1 MTRFLPF
8 YIPVF
13 SATLLLSAFLL
24 FGVQPLFG
32 KMILPMLG
40 GAPAVWNTAMVFFQA
55 MLLAGYAY
63 AYLTT
68 RLMGVGAQAVLHI
81 LILLACAVF
90 LPISIPMGWREP
102 PAVSNPA
109 FWQIGMMT
117 VAIGGPFFVLAGT
130 APMLQ
135 RWFSLSPHPD
145 AHNPYFLYAASN
157 LGSMLAL
164 LLYPFVAEPLLKM
177 KAQSMSWSMGY
188 GLLILLTA
196 SCAFLPRRTDD
207 KNGADRSSPA
217 NDNILTPARI
227 CLWLLLAFTPS
238 SLMLGVTTYITTDM
252 ASVPLLWI
260 LPLALYVGTFIIAF
274 ARAQPV
280 TLNKVLEWQ
289 ATFLLLVIAS
299 WIVGWQFNKVLAIAV
314 HLGLFFLTALSCHM
328 QLAAVRPDARNLT
341 AFYLIMSIGGVLGGI
356 FNALIAPQ
364 VFTLP
369 IEYMLVL
376 VLSGFLH
383 YQPDRMQSSAASKD
397 FSTKPRKDVIA
408 PAKIPVMVVMVV
420 LSALALSLFPS
431 RVVASLGG
439 FMIFAA
445 LFCIY
450 SRRRVFVVSA
460 TVVAAAA
467 LLLHPG
473 AMWKFSSAPRLLER
487 NYFGVMRVSDVENPP
502 MRLFVH
508 GTTLHGTQP
517 LEGPYRMVPISYYY
531 PGATPAGDVFGA
543 LDLQEGA
550 QRIAVLGLGAGTVAC
565 FTHAERHFD
574 FYEID
579 PDVRKIAENPDL
591 FTYLSDCGSP
601 YDVIIGD
608 ARLQIAKAPDGIYD
622 LIFLDVFSSDNIPVH
637 VMTTEAFSA
646 YLRKLKPG
654 GMILMNISNRHLD
667 LKPVTA
673 AVARDLGIAVIHK
686 DTRDGKIPGTEIPY
700 AGTMYALFAAEQG
713 TLTPFLSFP
722 GWHTV
727 AAPPHKAAWSDDFS
741 NIVSALRLRAPK
753 APPETPGKPQ

>member
-24 FGVQPLFG
+24 FGIQPLFG

-63 AYLTT
+63 AHLTT
-68 RLMGVGAQAVLHI
+68 RLMGIRAQAVLHI

-90 LPISIPMGWREP
+90 LPVSIPLGWREP

-145 AHNPYFLYAASN
+145 SHNPYFLYAASN

-164 LLYPFVAEPLLKM
+164 LLYPFVAEPLLKL
-177 KAQSMSWSMGY
+177 KIQSIGWSVGY
-188 GLLILLTA
+188 GFLILLTA
-196 SCAFLPRRTDD
+196 ACAFLPQQAENKEETA
-207 KNGADRSSPA
+207 KSAPA
-217 NDNILTPARI
+217 NDNTLTPARI
-227 CLWLLLAFTPS
+227 GLWLLLAFIPS
-238 SLMLGVTTYITTDM
+238 SLMLGVTTYITTDL

-280 TLNKVLEWQ
+280 TLKKVLEWQ
-289 ATFLLLVIAS
+289 STFLLLVITS
-299 WIVGWQFNKVLAIAV
+299 WIIGWQFNKALVVVV
-314 HLGLFFLTALSCHM
+314 HLALFFLTALFCHM
-328 QLAAVRPDARNLT
+328 QLAAARPDARNLT
-341 AFYLIMSIGGVLGGI
+341 AFYLIMSLGGVLGGI

-364 VFTLP
+364 IFTLP
-369 IEYMLVL
+369 IEYALIL
-376 VLSGFLH
+376 ALSGFLR
-383 YQPDRMQSSAASKD
+383 YQTDKTQSLAALKC
-397 FSTKPRKDVIA
+397 FFKGERKDILTH
-408 PAKIPVMVVMVV
+408 AKIPVMVI
-420 LSALALSLFPS
+420 LAAIALGLFTSRALASF
-431 RVVASLGG
+431 GG

-450 SRRRVFVVSA
+450 NRRWAFA
-460 TVVAAAA
+460 AGAAAA
-467 LLLHPG
+467 LLFHPG
-473 AMWKFSSAPRLLER
+473 ANWKFSSPPVLMER
-487 NYFGVMRVSDVENPP
+487 NYFGVMRVSDVKDPP

-517 LEGPYRMVPISYYY
+517 LEGPYRMVPVSYYY
-531 PGATPAGDVFGA
+531 PGASPAGDVFGM
-543 LDLQEGA
+543 LDRQEGA
-550 QRIAVLGLGAGTVAC
+550 QRVAVLGLGAGTVAC
-565 FTHAERHFD
+565 FTHAGRHFD

-579 PDVRKIAENPDL
+579 PDVRKIAENSEL

-637 VMTTEAFSA
+637 VMTKEAFQT
-646 YLRKLKPG
+646 YTRKLKPG
-654 GMILMNISNRHLD
+654 GMIAMNISNRHLD

-686 DTRDGKIPGTEIPY
+686 DTRDGKIPGTKIPY
-700 AGTMYALFAAEQG
+700 AGTLYALFAAEQE
-713 TLTPFLSFP
+713 TLEPFLSFP
-722 GWHTV
+722 GWHIV

-741 NIVSALRLRAPK
+741 NIVSALRLRNPSL
-753 APPETPGKPQ
+753 PLETEKPQ

>member
-1 MTRFLPF
+1 MTRFLSL
-8 YIPVF
+8 YVPVF

-24 FGVQPLFG
+24 FGIQPLFG

-63 AYLTT
+63 AHLTT
-68 RLMGVGAQAVLHI
+68 RLMGVRAQAVLHI
-81 LILLACAVF
+81 LILLACAIF
-90 LPISIPMGWREP
+90 LPVSIPPGWQEP

-164 LLYPFVAEPLLKM
+164 LLYPFVAEPLLKL
-177 KAQSMSWSMGY
+177 KAQSIGWSMGY

-196 SCAFLPRRTDD
+196 SCAFLPRR
-207 KNGADRSSPA
+207 ADGNKKPAGHSAPA
-217 NDNILTPARI
+217 NDNILTPARVG
-227 CLWLLLAFTPS
+227 LWLLLSFIPS
-238 SLMLGVTTYITTDM
+238 SLMLGVTTYITTDL

-274 ARAQPV
+274 ARTQPV

-289 ATFLLLVIAS
+289 VIFLLLVITS
-299 WIVGWQFNKVLAIAV
+299 WIIDWHFSKILIIAAHLA
-314 HLGLFFLTALSCHM
+314 LFFLTALFCHM
-328 QLAAVRPDARNLT
+328 QLAAARPDARNLT
-341 AFYLIMSIGGVLGGI
+341 AFYLIMSAGGVLGGI
-356 FNALIAPQ
+356 FNALLAPQ
-364 VFTLP
+364 IFTLP
-369 IEYMLVL
+369 IEYALVL
-376 VLSGFLH
+376 ALSGFLR
-383 YQPDRMQSSAASKD
+383 YQTDKMQSFAALRD
-397 FSTKPRKDVIA
+397 FFRQPRKDIIER
-408 PAKIPVMVVMVV
+408 AKIPVMVI
-420 LSALALSLFPS
+420 LAAFALSLFSS
-431 RVVASLGG
+431 RALAAFGG

-450 SRRRVFVVSA
+450 NRRWAFA
-460 TVVAAAA
+460 AGAAAV

-473 AMWKFSSAPRLLER
+473 TTWKFSSTPKLLER
-487 NYFGVMRVSDVENPP
+487 NYFGVMRVSDMEDPP
-502 MRLFVH
+502 MRLFMH

-550 QRIAVLGLGAGTVAC
+550 QRVAVLGLGAGTVAC
-565 FTHAERHFD
+565 FTHAGRHFD

-579 PDVRKIAENPDL
+579 PDVKKIAENPDL

-608 ARLQIAKAPDGIYD
+608 ARLQIAKAHDGIYD
-622 LIFLDVFSSDNIPVH
+622 LIFLDVFSSDNIPAH
-637 VMTTEAFSA
+637 VMTKEAFQT
-646 YLRKLKPG
+646 YMRKLKPG
-654 GMILMNISNRHLD
+654 GMILMNIANRYLD
-667 LKPVTA
+667 LRPVTA
-673 AVARDLGIAVIHK
+673 AIARDLGIAVIHK
-686 DTRDGKIPGTEIPY
+686 DAGGGKIPGTKIPY
-700 AGTMYALFAAEQG
+700 NITMYALFAAEQE

-722 GWHTV
+722 GWRIV
-727 AAPPHKAAWSDDFS
+727 VAPPHKAAWSDDFS
-741 NIVSALRLRAPK
+741 NIVGALSLRGTTAQVG
-753 APPETPGKPQ
+753 PPVKPQ